1 MTSFSGIW
9 VPLVTPFRR
18 DGAVDHTALHALTLQ
33 LAPRIAGLVVCGS
46 TGEAH
51 ALDED
56 EQLAVLDTVLQA
68 APGTPVAMG
77 LGGPHRPRLHAQL
90 ASLRSRPLAGL
101 LVPPPYYVRPSQAA
115 IADYFLDLADRAHCP
130 LIAYNIPYRT
140 GVAMEF
146 DTFERIAAHPNIEA
160 VKDCGGSP
168 ALTLD
173 LITRTGLQV
182 LAGED
187 GNILTTLCAGGSGA
201 ITAAAHILPQ
211 RYTAVYEAVRTERLQ
226 QAQTI
231 FHRLWPLIQLLFAE
245 PNPAGIKAALAQQG
259 LIQDFCRAPMSS
271 ATPGLRAQLVTLL
284 EEMERK
290 IDGEPAWHGAT
301 R

>member
-9 VPLVTPFRR
+9 VPLLTPFQH
-18 DGAVDHTALHALTLQ
+18 DGAIDHGALRALTLH
-33 LAPRIAGLVVCGS
+33 LAPQVAGLVVCGS

-90 ASLRSRPLAGL
+90 AALRSRPLAGL
-101 LVPPPYYVRPSQAA
+101 LVPPPYYVRPSQSA

-130 LIAYNIPYRT
+130 LIAYNVPYRT
-140 GVAMEF
+140 GVAMDF
-146 DTFERIAAHPNIEA
+146 ATFEHIATHPNIQA

-173 LITRTGLQV
+173 LITRTRLQI

-187 GNILTTLCAGGSGA
+187 SNILTTLCAGGSGA
-201 ITAAAHILPQ
+201 ITAAAHIFPQ
-211 RYTAVYEAVRTERLQ
+211 RYTAMYEAVRTQGLN
-226 QAQTI
+226 QARAI
-231 FHRLWPLIQLLFAE
+231 FHQLWPLIQMLFAE
-245 PNPAGIKAALAQQG
+245 PNPAGIKAALAHQG
-259 LIQDFCRAPMSS
+259 LILNQLRAPMGTASPELNVQL
-271 ATPGLRAQLVTLL
+271 ATLMRQLET
-284 EEMERK
+284 ET
-290 IDGEPAWHGAT
+290 A
-301 R
+301 

>member
-18 DGAVDHTALHALTLQ
+18 DGAIDHGALHALTLH
-33 LAPRIAGLVVCGS
+33 LAPQVAGLVVCGS

-56 EQLAVLDTVLQA
+56 EQLAALDTVLQA

-77 LGGPHRPRLHAQL
+77 MGGPHRPRLHAQL
-90 ASLRSRPLAGL
+90 AALRSRPLAGL

-130 LIAYNIPYRT
+130 LIAYNVPYRT
-140 GVAMEF
+140 GVAMDF
-146 DTFERIAAHPNIEA
+146 GTFERIAAHPNIQA

-173 LITRTGLQV
+173 LITRTRLQV

-187 GNILTTLCAGGSGA
+187 GNILSTLCAGGSGA
-201 ITAAAHILPQ
+201 IAAAAHIFPQ
-211 RYTAVYEAVRTERLQ
+211 RYTALYEAVRAERLN
-226 QAQTI
+226 QARAI

-259 LIQDFCRAPMSS
+259 LIEDLCRTPMSKAS
-271 ATPGLRAQLVTLL
+271 QQLGAQLAILL
-284 EEMERK
+284 KTMAV
-290 IDGEPAWHGAT
+290 DMA
-301 R
+301 

>member
-9 VPLVTPFRR
+9 LPLVTPFRH
-18 DGAVDHTALHALTLQ
+18 DGAIDHNALHTLTRQ
-33 LAPRIAGLVVCGS
+33 LAPQVAGLVVCGS

-68 APGTPVAMG
+68 APATPVAMG

-90 ASLRSRPLAGL
+90 AALRSRPLAGL
-101 LVPPPYYVRPSQAA
+101 LVPPPYYVRPSQSA

-130 LIAYNIPYRT
+130 LIAYNVPYRT
-140 GVAMEF
+140 GVAMDF
-146 DTFERIAAHPNIEA
+146 ATFERIAAHPNIQA

-173 LITRTGLQV
+173 LITRTRLQI

-187 GNILTTLCAGGSGA
+187 GNILSTLCIGGSGA
-201 ITAAAHILPQ
+201 IAAAAHIFPQ
-211 RYTAVYEAVRTERLQ
+211 RYTAMYEAVRAERLN
-226 QAQTI
+226 QARAI
-231 FHRLWPLIQLLFAE
+231 FHQLWPLIQLLFAE
-245 PNPAGIKAALAQQG
+245 PNPAGVKAALSHQG
-259 LIQDFCRAPMSS
+259 LIADRCRAPMSS
-271 ATPGLRAQLVTLL
+271 ASPQLSRQLARQL
-284 EEMERK
+284 MEMEEEAAWC
-290 IDGEPAWHGAT
+290 GESDIH
-301 R
+301 